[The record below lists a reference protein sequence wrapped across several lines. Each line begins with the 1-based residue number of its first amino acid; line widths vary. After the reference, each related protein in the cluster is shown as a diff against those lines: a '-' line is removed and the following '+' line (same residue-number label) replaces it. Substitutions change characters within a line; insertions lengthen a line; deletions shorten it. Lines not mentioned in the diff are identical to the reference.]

1 MIASRAEPG
10 AACRGAVCGNTASC
24 LPSGEKAPPTAKP
37 PGSGLRT
44 VRVARVAVSVIVIRQ
59 LSGNGQDAGSQASR
73 LERAPGGV

>member
-1 MIASRAEPG
+1 MPRGGLREHGQLPAVGGEG
-10 AACRGAVCGNTASC
+10 A
-24 LPSGEKAPPTAKP
+24 PTAKP

-44 VRVARVAVSVIVIRQ
+44 VCVDRVAVLVIVIRQ